1 MNWTQFIEIPAKIL
15 APLAVLV
22 GGFWIL
28 FNYAEGRIHRPRLQ
42 LRVATERIAA
52 DGQEYLIVRTELSN
66 VGLAKVE
73 LLSDGCSV
81 QVHAHRPL
89 RKFPFVME
97 PDWIELV
104 NIDVFK
110 EQHWVEP
117 SGLLIDSQLVAV
129 PDLADRF
136 LRVSAHA
143 ELATKVAGKT
153 HKVALNSKEVIGRR
167 RLD

>member
-1 MNWTQFIEIPAKIL
+1 MGWPPLVDVLAKIL

-22 GGFWIL
+22 GGAWVL
-28 FNYAEGRIHRPRLQ
+28 FNYIEGRIHRPRLQ
-42 LRVATERIAA
+42 LRVAAERIAA

-81 QVHAHRPL
+81 QVHAHLPL

-97 PDWIELV
+97 PDWFELL

-136 LRVSAHA
+136 LRVSAHV

-167 RLD
+167 RSD